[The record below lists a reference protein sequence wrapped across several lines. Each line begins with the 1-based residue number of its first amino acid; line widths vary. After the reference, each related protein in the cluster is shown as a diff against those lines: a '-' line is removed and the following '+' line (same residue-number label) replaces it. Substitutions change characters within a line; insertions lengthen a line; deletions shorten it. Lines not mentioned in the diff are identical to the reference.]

1 MAPTLVLSVGLAID
15 GTPNSLYLGND
26 YSAAEAAAA
35 TAGATGTYPLVRVYR
50 NLTPYREY
58 QFPPA

>member
-1 MAPTLVLSVGLAID
+1 MAPTLCLVVGFNTAGVPTD
-15 GTPNSLYLGND
+15 LYIGND

-35 TAGATGTYPLVRVYR
+35 AASGYSVIRVYR
-50 NLTPYREY
+50 NLIAYREY